1 MLTEIE
7 QAFGEN
13 LILAGVPGPHL
24 AGLLLRREQDARPL
38 WELAHELRLAPDAAL
53 AEARALADAAL
64 AAAGPQA
71 FSFSEGAMIGPWELL
86 QQRGHGPGGD
96 CWFARLSTNTQQV
109 ATVRLVPPGTGDDP
123 GRHLR
128 WVERSNAGLEP
139 PHPSILKVDEAEE
152 DFGWLYAATIGFDGH
167 SLQAVRAQGPLPEQ
181 SALALAQSLAAALA
195 VVHDLGVVHGG
206 VNPLGVLLAEQRTY
220 LSDFGVSSTLLD
232 GPLEGSRPGGRLGAL
247 LFSAP
252 GLIQG
257 DAARGLDAR
266 DDLFSLGALVYW
278 AVCRAAPGEPRAAP
292 GGPWLFDPPVSAGF
306 KGVLAR
312 LLSPRSDGCYPTARA
327 VQADLA
333 RVAGGASPG
342 GLPPLAGP
350 PVRGR
355 RAPTATPQRPVR
367 PAPPRPAPSASS
379 SSGERPPIPPTI
391 DDATPV
397 VRPQA
402 PRPAPASTPS
412 GRQRRASERLAKPP
426 RPRAPA
432 PAARKRAWGESA
444 GAQARRGSGWLVFAG
459 SLALVVGALVGA
471 TLLSQPTGKELG
483 RVRLAQAER
492 LLRARPAAW
501 GEALKALDEAV
512 GALGNDHDLLRQALA
527 RRDDV
532 VALAAAER
540 LEVLPA
546 GLDAAPDAIQEVAER
561 LRDLE
566 ARARGLP
573 VARLVQLDLARAAE
587 KTEARTWIDL
597 GTELIALGEPAAAVI
612 ATQRSGRGVERQL
625 AEQVSAMAYVPGGPY
640 LLPRA
645 QGEGL
650 ALVTREAVYVGRQE
664 VSRAEYR
671 RFLAAIAQQEKPH
684 GACDPAEPPDK
695 DHRPTGWSVEPGPDG
710 ALPATNVDH
719 WDATA
724 YARWRGG
731 DLPDVATL
739 VAAARGR
746 AARRFPWGDV
756 PPALGLSNV
765 AGLVGALSPG
775 GAWPA
780 GAGVGG
786 AHDLVGNAEEWAA
799 TLEARQAP
807 VFGAHH
813 GTALADVAAT
823 SGRDA
828 PLDER
833 RPERGFRVMRKIPGT

>member
-13 LILAGVPGPHL
+13 LILTGAVPGPHL
-24 AGLLLRREQDARPL
+24 AALLLRREQDPRPL
-38 WELAHELRLAPDAAL
+38 WELAQELRVAPDAAL
-53 AEARALADAAL
+53 AEAKGLAEAAL
-64 AAAGPQA
+64 AALGPQA

-86 QQRGHGPGGD
+86 QQRGQGPGGD

-139 PHPSILKVDEAEE
+139 PHPSLLKVDEAEE

-167 SLQAVRAQGPLPEQ
+167 TLQAVRAQGPLPEL
-181 SALALAQSLAAALA
+181 SALALAQSLAGSLA

-206 VNPLGVLLAEQRTY
+206 VNPLGVLLAEQRIY
-220 LSDFGVSSTLLD
+220 LSDFGLSSTLLD

-247 LFSAP
+247 LFSSP
-252 GLIQG
+252 GLVQG
-257 DAARGLDAR
+257 DAPRGLDAR
-266 DDLFSLGALVYW
+266 DDLFSLGALVCW

-327 VQADLA
+327 VLADLQ
-333 RVAGGASPG
+333 RVGAGAMPG

-355 RAPTATPQRPVR
+355 RAPTAVPQRPVR
-367 PAPPRPAPSASS
+367 PAPPRPALSASS

-391 DDATPV
+391 DDATPI
-397 VRPQA
+397 VRAPQA
-402 PRPAPASTPS
+402 PRPATPS
-412 GRQRRASERLAKPP
+412 GRQRKPSERVGKAKPK
-426 RPRAPA
+426 APA
-432 PAARKRAWGESA
+432 PAPRRRAWGESA

-459 SLALVVGALVGA
+459 SLAVVVGGLVGGTA
-471 TLLSQPTGKELG
+471 LSAPTGKELG

-492 LLRARPAAW
+492 LLRASPVAW
-501 GEALKALDEAV
+501 AEALGAIDEAV
-512 GALGNDHDLLRQALA
+512 AALAGDHDLLRQALV
-527 RRDDV
+527 RRDEV
-532 VALAAAER
+532 LARAAAER
-540 LEVLPA
+540 LEALPA
-546 GLDAAPDAIQEVAER
+546 GLDAAPEQVQEVADR
-561 LRDLE
+561 LQDLRE
-566 ARARGLP
+566 RARGLP
-573 VARLVQLDLARAAE
+573 VARLIDLDLARAQE
-587 KTEARTWIDL
+587 KVEARTWIDL

-625 AEQVSAMAYVPGGPY
+625 AEQASAMSYVPGGPY

-650 ALVTREAVYVGRQE
+650 ELVTRQAVYLGRQE

-671 RFLAAIAQQEKPH
+671 RFLAALPQQERPH
-684 GACDPAEPPDK
+684 ATCDPGEPADK
-695 DHRPTGWSVEPGPDG
+695 DHRPEGWAAEHGPDG
-710 ALPATNVDH
+710 ALPATGVDH

-724 YARWRGG
+724 YARWRGCE
-731 DLPDVATL
+731 LPDVATL

-765 AGLVGALSPG
+765 GGLVGALSPG

-780 GAGVGG
+780 SAGAGG
-786 AHDLVGNAEEWAA
+786 ALDLVGNAEEWAA
-799 TLEARQAP
+799 TGEARQAP

-813 GTALADVAAT
+813 ATPLADVAAAP
-823 SGRDA
+823 GRDA
-828 PLDER
+828 PLTER
-833 RPERGFRVMRKIPGT
+833 RPERGFRVMKKIPGL